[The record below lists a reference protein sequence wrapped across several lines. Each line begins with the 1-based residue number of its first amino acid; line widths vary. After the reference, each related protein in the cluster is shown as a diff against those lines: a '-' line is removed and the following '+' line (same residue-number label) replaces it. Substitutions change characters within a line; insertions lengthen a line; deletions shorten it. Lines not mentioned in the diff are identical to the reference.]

1 MINTVP
7 EGWGP
12 AARCSEANS
21 QPRMKERKVCF
32 ISDADTVERQLISV
46 QRLTPCTGNLGKS
59 CYKRKEEV
67 PAETAQS
74 ALTAIFKFEHRGLAS
89 AILAVLG
96 TVDLQFQGQ
105 FVSISLRPALGI
117 VAAPVM
123 ATVWP
128 SCH

>member
-46 QRLTPCTGNLGKS
+46 QRLMPCTGNLGKS

-74 ALTAIFKFEHRGLAS
+74 ALTAIFKFGHRGLAS